1 MVAEEELEGFRRDR
15 YFARSW
21 ALLTR
26 HAGWI
31 KPVLLLTVALLVP
44 LVGWWGVMG
53 YALEWA
59 RLTAWGVNAA
69 PKQRGVRVVECIVS
83 GARAFV
89 VLLLWSVVA
98 GIVVGLLS
106 ALPLVGWLVS
116 AAWAVVS
123 IFFYV
128 VVMAAELRATI
139 YRRIVP
145 GLRVSVVWQMV
156 RHDPM
161 GLLRVFGMTALGGLL
176 MGLVTT
182 VVAFSA
188 FASILPSLLY
198 YVAYFGEY
206 SQFMS
211 DAALASGAVAFVF
224 EALAA
229 MGPVVIVLLLLDG
242 FMAVVTLLLGYTAVA
257 LWMRQFN
264 VPAWRADEDPLPP
277 FVDDP
282 RDQAPASPA
291 SDAWR
296 PQDPFAQPEPA
307 PSPEDGDAEK
317 NEGPVSEGPAEKNE
331 GPSLP
336 PAEEENPW
344 N

>member
-69 PKQRGVRVVECIVS
+69 PKQRGVRVGECIAS

-106 ALPLVGWLVS
+106 ALPLVGGIVS
-116 AAWAVVS
+116 AAWTVLS
-123 IFFYV
+123 LFFGV

-145 GLRVSVVWQMV
+145 GLRVGTVWQMV

-161 GLLRVFGMTALGGLL
+161 GLLRVFGMVAVGGAL
-176 MGLVTT
+176 MGLVSSI
-182 VVAFSA
+182 VAFSA
-188 FASILPSLLY
+188 LASILPTLFY
-198 YVAYFGEY
+198 YMAYLGEY

-211 DAALASGAVAFVF
+211 DAALASGVVAFVF

-229 MGPVVIVLLLLDG
+229 MGPVLIVLLLLDG
-242 FMAVVTLLLGYTAVA
+242 FMGVITLLVGYTGVA

-277 FVDDP
+277 FVSDP
-282 RDQAPASPA
+282 RDPVP
-291 SDAWR
+291 D
-296 PQDPFAQPEPA
+296 
-307 PSPEDGDAEK
+307 SPEGGPDPVQEEGGAQAEK
-317 NEGPVSEGPAEKNE
+317 DE

-336 PAEEENPW
+336 PAAGHDSLT
-344 N
+344 

>member
-31 KPVLLLTVALLVP
+31 KPVLLLTVSLLVP
-44 LVGWWGVMG
+44 IVGWFGVLG

-69 PKQRGVRVVECIVS
+69 PKQRGVRVGECIAS

-106 ALPLVGWLVS
+106 ALPLVGGIVA
-116 AAWAVVS
+116 AAWAVLS
-123 IFFYV
+123 LFFGV

-145 GLRVSVVWQMV
+145 GLRVSAVWQMV

-161 GLLRVFGMTALGGLL
+161 GLLRVFGMVAVGGVL
-176 MGLVTT
+176 MGLVSSI
-182 VVAFSA
+182 VAFSA
-188 FASILPSLLY
+188 LASILPTLLY
-198 YVAYFGEY
+198 YVAYLGEY

-211 DAALASGAVAFVF
+211 DAALASGVVAFVF

-229 MGPVVIVLLLLDG
+229 MGPVLIVLLLLDG
-242 FMAVVTLLLGYTAVA
+242 FMGVITLLLGYTGVA

-277 FVDDP
+277 FVSDP
-282 RDQAPASPA
+282 RDPAPDSPA
-291 SDAWR
+291 GNSWQTGEAC
-296 PQDPFAQPEPA
+296 PEPEPVSA
-307 PSPEDGDAEK
+307 SGPVQEEGGAQAEK
-317 NEGPVSEGPAEKNE
+317 DE

-336 PAEEENPW
+336 PVAGHDSLT
-344 N
+344 

>member
-69 PKQRGVRVVECIVS
+69 PKQRGVRVGECIAS

-106 ALPLVGWLVS
+106 ALPLVGGIVS
-116 AAWAVVS
+116 AAWTVLS
-123 IFFYV
+123 LFFGV

-145 GLRVSVVWQMV
+145 GLRVGTVWQMV

-161 GLLRVFGMTALGGLL
+161 GLLRVFGMVAVGGAL
-176 MGLVTT
+176 MGLVSSI
-182 VVAFSA
+182 VAFSA
-188 FASILPSLLY
+188 LASILPTLFY
-198 YVAYFGEY
+198 YMAYLGEY

-211 DAALASGAVAFVF
+211 DAALASGVVAFVF

-229 MGPVVIVLLLLDG
+229 MGPVLIVLLLLDG
-242 FMAVVTLLLGYTAVA
+242 FMGVITLLVGYTGVA

-277 FVDDP
+277 FVSDP
-282 RDQAPASPA
+282 RDPAPDSPA
-291 SDAWR
+291 GA
-296 PQDPFAQPEPA
+296 PDPVQEEGGAQT
-307 PSPEDGDAEK
+307 EK
-317 NEGPVSEGPAEKNE
+317 DEGT
-331 GPSLP
+331 SLP
-336 PAEEENPW
+336 PAAGHDSLT
-344 N
+344 

>member
-69 PKQRGVRVVECIVS
+69 PKQRGVRVGECIAS

-106 ALPLVGWLVS
+106 ALPLVGGIVA
-116 AAWAVVS
+116 AAWAVLS
-123 IFFYV
+123 LFFGV

-145 GLRVSVVWQMV
+145 GLRVSAVWQMV

-161 GLLRVFGMTALGGLL
+161 GLLRVFGMVAVGGVL
-176 MGLVTT
+176 MGLVSSI
-182 VVAFSA
+182 VAFSA
-188 FASILPSLLY
+188 LASILPTLLY
-198 YVAYFGEY
+198 YVAYLGEY

-211 DAALASGAVAFVF
+211 DAALASGVVAFVF

-229 MGPVVIVLLLLDG
+229 MGPVLIALLLLDG
-242 FMAVVTLLLGYTAVA
+242 FMGVITLLLGYTGVA

-277 FVDDP
+277 FVSDP
-282 RDQAPASPA
+282 RDPAPDSPA
-291 SDAWR
+291 GNSWQTGEAC
-296 PQDPFAQPEPA
+296 PEPEPVSA
-307 PSPEDGDAEK
+307 SGPVQEEGGAQAEK
-317 NEGPVSEGPAEKNE
+317 DE

-336 PAEEENPW
+336 PVAGHDSLT
-344 N
+344 

>member
-1 MVAEEELEGFRRDR
+1 MVAEEELEGFRKDR

-69 PKQRGVRVVECIVS
+69 PKQRGVRVGECIAS

-106 ALPLVGWLVS
+106 ALPLVGGIVS
-116 AAWAVVS
+116 AAWTVLS
-123 IFFYV
+123 LFFGV

-145 GLRVSVVWQMV
+145 GLRVGTVWQMV

-161 GLLRVFGMTALGGLL
+161 GLLRVFGMVAVGGAL
-176 MGLVTT
+176 MGLVSSI
-182 VVAFSA
+182 VAFSA
-188 FASILPSLLY
+188 LASILPTLFY
-198 YVAYFGEY
+198 YMAYLGEY

-211 DAALASGAVAFVF
+211 DAALASGVVAFVF

-229 MGPVVIVLLLLDG
+229 MGPVLIVLLLLDG
-242 FMAVVTLLLGYTAVA
+242 FMGVITLLVGYTGVA

-277 FVDDP
+277 FVSDP
-282 RDQAPASPA
+282 RDPVP
-291 SDAWR
+291 D
-296 PQDPFAQPEPA
+296 
-307 PSPEDGDAEK
+307 SPEGGPDPVQEEGGAQAEK
-317 NEGPVSEGPAEKNE
+317 DEGS
-331 GPSLP
+331 SLP
-336 PAEEENPW
+336 PATGHDSLT
-344 N
+344 

>member
-69 PKQRGVRVVECIVS
+69 PKQRGVRVGECIAS

-106 ALPLVGWLVS
+106 ALPLVGGIVS
-116 AAWAVVS
+116 AAWTVLS
-123 IFFYV
+123 LFFGV

-145 GLRVSVVWQMV
+145 GLRVGTVWQMV

-161 GLLRVFGMTALGGLL
+161 GLLRVFGMVAVGGAL
-176 MGLVTT
+176 MGLVSSI
-182 VVAFSA
+182 VAFSA
-188 FASILPSLLY
+188 LASILPTLFY
-198 YVAYFGEY
+198 YMAYLGEY

-211 DAALASGAVAFVF
+211 DAALASGVVAFVF

-229 MGPVVIVLLLLDG
+229 MGPVLIVLLLLDG
-242 FMAVVTLLLGYTAVA
+242 FMGVITLLVGYTGVA

-277 FVDDP
+277 FVSDP
-282 RDQAPASPA
+282 RDPVP
-291 SDAWR
+291 D
-296 PQDPFAQPEPA
+296 
-307 PSPEDGDAEK
+307 SPEGGPDPVQEEGGAQAEK
-317 NEGPVSEGPAEKNE
+317 DEGS
-331 GPSLP
+331 SLP
-336 PAEEENPW
+336 PATGHDSLT
-344 N
+344 

>member
-1 MVAEEELEGFRRDR
+1 
-15 YFARSW
+15 
-21 ALLTR
+21 
-26 HAGWI
+26 
-31 KPVLLLTVALLVP
+31 
-44 LVGWWGVMG
+44 
-53 YALEWA
+53 
-59 RLTAWGVNAA
+59 
-69 PKQRGVRVVECIVS
+69 
-83 GARAFV
+83 
-89 VLLLWSVVA
+89 
-98 GIVVGLLS
+98 
-106 ALPLVGWLVS
+106 
-116 AAWAVVS
+116 
-123 IFFYV
+123 
-128 VVMAAELRATI
+128 
-139 YRRIVP
+139 
-145 GLRVSVVWQMV
+145 
-156 RHDPM
+156 M
-161 GLLRVFGMTALGGLL
+161 GLLRVFGMTALGALL

-242 FMAVVTLLLGYTAVA
+242 FMTVVTLLLGYTAVA

-277 FVDDP
+277 FVGDP
-282 RDQAPASPA
+282 RDQASASPA

-307 PSPEDGDAEK
+307 ASPEDGDAEK
-317 NEGPVSEGPAEKNE
+317 DEGPVSGGPVEKGE

>member
-69 PKQRGVRVVECIVS
+69 PKQRGVRVGECIAS
-83 GARAFV
+83 GVRAFV

-106 ALPLVGWLVS
+106 ALPLVGGIVS
-116 AAWAVVS
+116 AAWTVLS
-123 IFFYV
+123 LFFGV

-145 GLRVSVVWQMV
+145 GLRVGTVWQMV

-161 GLLRVFGMTALGGLL
+161 GLLRVFGMVAVGGAL
-176 MGLVTT
+176 MGLVSSI
-182 VVAFSA
+182 VAFSA
-188 FASILPSLLY
+188 LASILPTLFY
-198 YVAYFGEY
+198 YMAYLGEY

-211 DAALASGAVAFVF
+211 DAALASGVVAFVF

-229 MGPVVIVLLLLDG
+229 MGPVLIVLLLLDG
-242 FMAVVTLLLGYTAVA
+242 FMGVITLLLGYTGVA

-277 FVDDP
+277 FVSDP
-282 RDQAPASPA
+282 RDPAPDSPA
-291 SDAWR
+291 GG
-296 PQDPFAQPEPA
+296 PDPVQEEGGAQ
-307 PSPEDGDAEK
+307 AEK
-317 NEGPVSEGPAEKNE
+317 DEGS
-331 GPSLP
+331 SLP
-336 PAEEENPW
+336 PATGHDSLT
-344 N
+344 

>member
-106 ALPLVGWLVS
+106 ALPLVGGIVA
-116 AAWAVVS
+116 AAWAVLS
-123 IFFYV
+123 LFFGV

-145 GLRVSVVWQMV
+145 GLRVSAVWQMV

-161 GLLRVFGMTALGGLL
+161 GLLRVFGMVAVGGVL
-176 MGLVTT
+176 MGLVSSI
-182 VVAFSA
+182 VAFSA
-188 FASILPSLLY
+188 LASILPTLLY
-198 YVAYFGEY
+198 YVAYLGEY

-211 DAALASGAVAFVF
+211 DAALASGVVAFVF

-229 MGPVVIVLLLLDG
+229 MGPVLIVLLLLDG
-242 FMAVVTLLLGYTAVA
+242 FMGVITLLLGYTGVA

-277 FVDDP
+277 FVSDP
-282 RDQAPASPA
+282 RDPAPDSPA
-291 SDAWR
+291 GNSWQTGEAC
-296 PQDPFAQPEPA
+296 PEPEPVSA
-307 PSPEDGDAEK
+307 SGPVQEEGGAQAEK
-317 NEGPVSEGPAEKNE
+317 DE

-336 PAEEENPW
+336 PADDLDSLT
-344 N
+344 

>member
-31 KPVLLLTVALLVP
+31 KPVLLLTVSLLVP
-44 LVGWWGVMG
+44 IVGWFGVLG

-69 PKQRGVRVVECIVS
+69 PKQRGVRVGECIAS

-89 VLLLWSVVA
+89 VLLVWYVVA
-98 GIVVGLLS
+98 ALIMAVLS
-106 ALPLVGWLVS
+106 WLPLVGPLLS
-116 AAWAVVS
+116 VVWMFAS
-123 IFFYV
+123 LFFGM
-128 VVMAAELRATI
+128 VVMAAGLRAAI

-145 GLRVSVVWQMV
+145 GLRVSTVWQMV
-156 RHDPM
+156 RHDPT
-161 GLLRVFGMTALGGLL
+161 GLLRVFGMMALGGVI

-182 VVAFSA
+182 IVVFSA
-188 FASILPSLLY
+188 FVSILPSLLY
-198 YVAYFGEY
+198 YSTYFGESALY
-206 SQFMS
+206 MS
-211 DAALASGAVAFVF
+211 HAAAAAGALAFIF
-224 EALAA
+224 EVLAS
-229 MGPVVIVLLLLDG
+229 MGPMVVILLLLDG
-242 FMAVVTLLLGYTAVA
+242 FLAVVTLLLGYTAVA

-277 FVDDP
+277 FVTDP
-282 RDQAPASPA
+282 RDAAPRSPVDNAQHQQDPSAASAPATP
-291 SDAWR
+291 SD
-296 PQDPFAQPEPA
+296 
-307 PSPEDGDAEK
+307 EDAATGPVAAEK
-317 NEGPVSEGPAEKNE
+317 NEGPG
-331 GPSLP
+331 LP
-336 PAEEENPW
+336 PAYPEENPW

>member
-69 PKQRGVRVVECIVS
+69 PKQRGVRVGECIAS

-106 ALPLVGWLVS
+106 ALPLVGGIVS
-116 AAWAVVS
+116 AAWAVLS
-123 IFFYV
+123 LFFGV

-145 GLRVSVVWQMV
+145 GLRVGTVWQMV

-161 GLLRVFGMTALGGLL
+161 GLLRVFGMVAVGGVL
-176 MGLVTT
+176 MGLVSSI
-182 VVAFSA
+182 VAFSA
-188 FASILPSLLY
+188 LASILPTLFY
-198 YVAYFGEY
+198 YMAYLGEY

-211 DAALASGAVAFVF
+211 DAALASGVVAFVL

-229 MGPVVIVLLLLDG
+229 MGPVLIVLLLLDG
-242 FMAVVTLLLGYTAVA
+242 FMGVITLLLGYTGVA

-277 FVDDP
+277 FVSDP
-282 RDQAPASPA
+282 RDPAPDSPA
-291 SDAWR
+291 ENSW
-296 PQDPFAQPEPA
+296 QTGETCPEPEPVGA
-307 PSPEDGDAEK
+307 PGSVQEEGGAQVEK
-317 NEGPVSEGPAEKNE
+317 DD

-336 PAEEENPW
+336 PAAGHDSLT
-344 N
+344 